1 MVKTTL
7 LKLKIRKASGN
18 FSTFVGQK
26 GNTSDIEALLKY
38 AAKKANAEQR
48 KLVSSAK

>member
-1 MVKTTL
+1 MS
-7 LKLKIRKASGN
+7 RKASH
-18 FSTFVGQK
+18 SDA
-26 GNTSDIEALLKY
+26 TSVLEF